1 MNIANL
7 SRTSDETMVPT
18 VAIAAADARK
28 ESPSDGPD
36 RADKPR
42 LPRPSAV
49 PTQEGPQGLRF
60 DFNDGCRV
68 MLPDNASAWRVRL
81 SDLKTANVLFDI
93 ELRSGHVNSSKRY
106 FVPFRLEVWSEH
118 ELLLRHDYDATE
130 RDVLIQFPVG
140 TIGDVIGWISYAAK
154 FKELHRCRL
163 TCAMGELLI
172 PLFRA
177 AYPDIAFIS
186 HEQVQA
192 ERYYATYSVA
202 LFFDDADFVYQPCDF
217 RQVGLH
223 RTAAHIL
230 GVDPAERAPRV
241 VLSDDSRP
249 IEDPYVCIAVQATTQ
264 CKHWNNPDGWRSVVA
279 FLKATGYRVICID
292 QKADCSR
299 GAFRNQIPAGAE
311 DQTGDRPLQERARWL
326 KHAAFFVGLSS
337 GLSWLAW
344 AVGTPVALISG
355 FTQPANE
362 FATPYRIINYHA
374 CNSCWNDVRH
384 RFDHKDPLW
393 CPRLKDTP
401 RQFECTR
408 LITAQQVEATLRSIP
423 GFGDGVRPQARAHAS
438 REPAA
443 MEAAWPRDS
452 DGAIAP
458 NGPPGNSSTDQALA
472 IGALLERAG
481 GGVHRGGLAV
491 GITVAAGKRL
501 DQVAGR
507 IAEGDRMATA
517 GDLSTALQMYA
528 QSAAAVRGLADAE
541 PGSTVFQ
548 RNMSLVLNRIGAV
561 LYVQRDLD
569 RAQAT
574 YSASLAI
581 AQRLNV
587 TYPDNAGFRRDLAW
601 CHALLADVVAAQ
613 GRHHEAFDH
622 RRSHAALTTQLAA
635 AVPGDPLLQQALAAS
650 YLSLADASL
659 PLGNFDAA
667 LTAYRASLSLV
678 QRALTVTSQ
687 DPMWNQLYNTLL
699 QKIRAA
705 LMAQRQAATPS

>member
-1 MNIANL
+1 
-7 SRTSDETMVPT
+7 MVPT
-18 VAIAAADARK
+18 AAT
-28 ESPSDGPD
+28 SPAGAQLDVRNDGTD

-42 LPRPSAV
+42 LPRPSTV

-68 MLPDNASAWRVRL
+68 MLPDNGQAWRVRL
-81 SDLKTANVLFDI
+81 SDLATANVLFDI

-106 FVPFRLEVWSEH
+106 FVPFRLEIWSGR
-118 ELLLRHDYDATE
+118 ELLLCHDYDAAE

-140 TIGDVIGWISYAAK
+140 TIGDTIGWLGYAVK
-154 FKELHRCRL
+154 FKELHNCRL
-163 TCAMGELLI
+163 TCAMGEPLI

-177 AYPDIAFIS
+177 AYPDIAFVS
-186 HEQVQA
+186 HEQLQV

-223 RTAAHIL
+223 RTAAHVL

-241 VLSDDSRP
+241 VLSEDSRP
-249 IEDPYVCIAVQATTQ
+249 IAEPYVCIAVQATTQ

-279 FLKATGYRVICID
+279 FLKASGYRVICID

-299 GAFRNQIPAGAE
+299 GVYRNQIPAEAE

-355 FTQPANE
+355 FTHPTNE

-374 CNSCWNDVRH
+374 CNSCWHDSRY

-393 CPRLKDTP
+393 CPRWKDTS

-408 LITAQQVEATLRSIP
+408 LITARQVETTLRSIP
-423 GFGDGVRPQARAHAS
+423 GFGDGVHPQARTQAS
-438 REPAA
+438 PEPAVID
-443 MEAAWPRDS
+443 AARESHPDS
-452 DGAIAP
+452 AIAP
-458 NGPPGNSSTDQALA
+458 DAPPGNPSGDEAFAVS
-472 IGALLERAG
+472 ALLERSD
-481 GGVHRGGLAV
+481 GGVRRGGLAV
-491 GITVAAGKRL
+491 GMTVAAGRRL

-507 IAEGDRMATA
+507 IAEGDRAATA

-528 QSAAAVRGLADAE
+528 QSAAAVRTLTDAE
-541 PGSTVFQ
+541 PDSTVFQ
-548 RNMSLVLNRIGAV
+548 RNMSVVLNRIGAV

-569 RAQAT
+569 RALAT
-574 YSASLAI
+574 YSTSLAI
-581 AQRLNV
+581 ARRLNLAQ
-587 TYPDNAGFRRDLAW
+587 PDNPSFRRDLAW
-601 CHALLADVVAAQ
+601 CHTLLADVLTNQ
-613 GRHHEAFDH
+613 GRHREAFDH
-622 RRSHAALTTQLAA
+622 RRSNAALTTQLAA
-635 AVPGDPLLQQALAAS
+635 AAPGDALQQRALAAS
-650 YLSLADASL
+650 YLSLADASV

-667 LTAYRASLSLV
+667 LAAYRASLSLV
-678 QRALTVTSQ
+678 QRALTATSQ
-687 DPMWNQLYNTLL
+687 DPAWNQLYNTLL
-699 QKIRAA
+699 QRIRAA
-705 LMAQRQAATPS
+705 LLAQRQAATPS